1 MNRFFRM
8 VSRVLIVSMLMTFNP
23 AHAGIVG
30 TNQLISATQAQGDRE
45 KVLNF
50 ISRTNVQ
57 QQLETLGVKPG
68 AAKERVAS
76 MTDEEVRT
84 IAGQVDALPAGGGHG
99 WAVAA
104 AVILIVAAVFYFVYK

>member
-1 MNRFFRM
+1 MNRFFKM
-8 VSRVLIVSMLMTFNP
+8 ISRILIVSMLVSFYP

-45 KVLNF
+45 KVMNF

-57 QQLETLGVKPG
+57 QQFETLGVTPG
-68 AAKERVAS
+68 AAKERVAA

-84 IAGQVDALPAGGGHG
+84 IAGQIDSLPAGGSNG
-99 WAVAA
+99 WAIAA
-104 AVILIVAAVFYFVYK
+104 GVILIAAAIFYFVYK

>member
-1 MNRFFRM
+1 MNRFFKM
-8 VSRVLIVSMLMTFNP
+8 VSRVLIVSMLLTFHP

-30 TNQLISATQAQGDRE
+30 TDQLINATQVQGDRE

-68 AAKERVAS
+68 AAQERVAA

-84 IAGQVDALPAGGGHG
+84 LASQVDTLPAGGTHG
-99 WAVAA
+99 WAIAA
-104 AVILIVAAVFYFVYK
+104 AVILIGAAVLYFVYK

>member
-8 VSRVLIVSMLMTFNP
+8 ISRVLIASMLLTFHP

-30 TNQLISATQAQGDRE
+30 TDQLISATQVQGDRE

-50 ISRTNVQ
+50 ISRANVQ
-57 QQLETLGVKPG
+57 QQLETLGAKPG
-68 AAKERVAS
+68 TAKERVAA

-84 IAGQVDALPAGGGHG
+84 IASQVDTLPAGGTNG
-99 WAVAA
+99 WAVAG
-104 AVILIVAAVFYFVYK
+104 VVLIVAALLYYAYK

>member
-8 VSRVLIVSMLMTFNP
+8 VSRVLIVSMLLTFHP

-30 TNQLISATQAQGDRE
+30 TDQLISATQVQGDRE

-68 AAKERVAS
+68 AAQERVAA

-84 IAGQVDALPAGGGHG
+84 LAGQVDTLPAGGTHG
-99 WAVAA
+99 WAIAA
-104 AVILIVAAVFYFVYK
+104 AVILIGAAVLYFVYK